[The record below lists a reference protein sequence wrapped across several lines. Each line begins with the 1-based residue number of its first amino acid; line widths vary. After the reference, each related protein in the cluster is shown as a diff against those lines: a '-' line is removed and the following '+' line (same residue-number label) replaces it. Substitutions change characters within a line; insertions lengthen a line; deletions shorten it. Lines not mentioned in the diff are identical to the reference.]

1 MPEQIMQYILQ
12 YSVLALGLVASLCLF
27 LSLKR
32 ELHLQRQKH
41 CREIDEIRSHLKS
54 AAEQEPVQIISPPV
68 PHSGFNLSR
77 RVQAMRLSRRGE
89 GAEHIAAALGVPDRE
104 VELLLR
110 VQRMSAENSTQ
121 R

>member
-1 MPEQIMQYILQ
+1 MPEQIIQYVLQ

-54 AAEQEPVQIISPPV
+54 AAEQEPVQIISPPA

-77 RVQAMRLSRRGE
+77 RVQAMRLSRHGQ
-89 GAEHIAAALGVPDRE
+89 GAEPLPAPLALP
-104 VELLLR
+104 
-110 VQRMSAENSTQ
+110 T
-121 R
+121 

>member
-1 MPEQIMQYILQ
+1 MPEQIMQYIVQ
-12 YSVLALGLVASLCLF
+12 YSVLALGLGASLCLF

-41 CREIDEIRSHLKS
+41 CREIDEIRSRLKS
-54 AAEQEPVQIISPPV
+54 AAEQEPVQIISPPAAR
-68 PHSGFNLSR
+68 SGFNLSR

-89 GAEHIAAALGVPDRE
+89 SVEHIAAALGVPDRE

-110 VQRMSAENSTQ
+110 VQQMSAEYSTQ
-121 R
+121 K